1 MKRNLIIAATL
12 AAFSF
17 SFSPADAGPLR
28 WIKEASEYLFDTQAK
43 REARQQ
49 AAARAAREAAEA
61 GSRQAAR
68 TAATQQL
75 GRVSTAFQVGAYTFT
90 GVMIFDALS
99 SYGYAMSETT
109 HDNEQVADE
118 IATAVSEGEE
128 VYQEKFCTNPSNKE
142 RYVVPSW
149 TVICGDGSV
158 PANGQGVALAE
169 LRQQD
174 EYDEFWG

>member
-1 MKRNLIIAATL
+1 MKRNLFIVATL

-28 WIKEASEYLFDTQAK
+28 WIKETGEYLFDTQAR
-43 REARQQ
+43 REAREQ

-61 GSRQAAR
+61 SSRQAAR

-90 GVMIFDALS
+90 GVMIFDTLAG
-99 SYGYAMSETT
+99 YGYAMSETT
-109 HDNEQVADE
+109 HENEQVTDE
-118 IATAVSEGEE
+118 IAAAVAEGEA
-128 VYQEKFCTNPSNKE
+128 VYHEKYCTNPSNRE

-149 TVICGDGSV
+149 AVSCGDGADPV
-158 PANGQGVALAE
+158 NGQGVVLAE
-169 LRQQD
+169 LRQKAAL
-174 EYDEFWG
+174 